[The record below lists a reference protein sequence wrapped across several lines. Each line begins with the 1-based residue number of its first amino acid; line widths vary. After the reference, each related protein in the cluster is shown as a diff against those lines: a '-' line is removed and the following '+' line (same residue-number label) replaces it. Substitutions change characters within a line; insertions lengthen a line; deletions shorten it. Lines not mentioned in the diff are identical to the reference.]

1 MTTVTGITVERS
13 LAEACKVPL
22 PETFFEFDSAKLE
35 PQAPYALD
43 SIAKC
48 LSTGPLQGQDVLL
61 VGRAD
66 PRGSTEYNVKL
77 GMSRAESVA
86 QYLESHGVNAN
97 QITLDSEGKTAALP
111 IHQAYPFER
120 RVDIR
125 RAWPTPTSQAPQ
137 TPQMRQTSSSLSSS
151 AGTAP

>member
-66 PRGSTEYNVKL
+66 PRGF
-77 GMSRAESVA
+77 R
-86 QYLESHGVNAN
+86 
-97 QITLDSEGKTAALP
+97 EGKALP
-111 IHQAYPFER
+111 YFA
-120 RVDIR
+120 
-125 RAWPTPTSQAPQ
+125 S
-137 TPQMRQTSSSLSSS
+137 
-151 AGTAP
+151 